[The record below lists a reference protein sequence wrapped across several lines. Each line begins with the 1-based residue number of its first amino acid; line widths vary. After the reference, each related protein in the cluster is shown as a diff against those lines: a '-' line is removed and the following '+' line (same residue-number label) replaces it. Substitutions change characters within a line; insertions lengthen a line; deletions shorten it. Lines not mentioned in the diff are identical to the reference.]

1 MSDALLRKLRV
12 QDGSTVL
19 YPTFKS
25 RVNVCVLLLGEYVT
39 LYYILFRMMSKSKM
53 SMWLVAI

>member
-1 MSDALLRKLRV
+1 MGDALLRKLRV

-19 YPTFKS
+19 YSTFKS

-39 LYYILFRMMSKSKM
+39 LYYNLILND
-53 SMWLVAI
+53 VEE